1 MAEERKGRD
10 EQGQFTGGEETKEAA
25 RKGGEH
31 SSGSFEKGSE
41 RAREAGR
48 KGGERSH

>member
-1 MAEERKGRD
+1 MPKGRD
-10 EQGQFTGGEETKEAA
+10 EQGQFTPGSEAA
-25 RKGGEH
+25 KKAGQKGGEH

-48 KGGERSH
+48 KGGKASH